1 MFASLPA
8 VPELETIQDR
18 YLHNFSVRMEVLRL
32 DRIHPLVSGNKWF
45 KLRLNLL
52 QAQKDGHSQLL
63 SFGGAYS
70 NHLRALAAAAR
81 LTNLKSIGVI
91 RGEIPDPLN
100 PILTFAKEQGME
112 LVPVSRSE
120 YRLKNQADFM
130 SRLERRYG
138 RFYLLPEGGSNELGV
153 DGCSEIASILEP
165 YLVKEQ
171 SAKTIIAVACG
182 TGATL
187 AGLIRSMQQRA
198 LDVSCLGV
206 AVLKGANFL
215 DQDVDNWLRPLN
227 AAMSW
232 KIEKSFH
239 CGGYA
244 KTTPELAAFIDSFSE
259 RTGLDLEPVY
269 TGKLVF
275 ALYRMIETGEIEAGS
290 RVIWLHTG
298 GIYQNS

>member
-32 DRIHPLVSGNKWF
+32 DCIHPLVSGNKWF

-100 PILTFAKEQGME
+100 PVLTFAKEQGME

-120 YRLKNQADFM
+120 YRLKNQADFI

-138 RFYLLPEGGSNELGV
+138 RFYLLPEGGSNELAV

-187 AGLIRSMQQRA
+187 AGLIRGMQQRA

-215 DQDVDNWLRPLN
+215 DQDVDNWLRSLN
-227 AAMSW
+227 DAMSW